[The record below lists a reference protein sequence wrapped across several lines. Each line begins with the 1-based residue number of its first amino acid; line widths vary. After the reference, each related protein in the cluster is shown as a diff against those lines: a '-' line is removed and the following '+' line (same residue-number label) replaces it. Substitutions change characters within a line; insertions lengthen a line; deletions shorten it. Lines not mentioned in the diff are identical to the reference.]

1 MAANNDGNATRHQQ
15 WYDPDM
21 EEVNPEIRDLLE
33 KYSNIPSTEVVKHVN
48 EIDIHDLRHSLISDR
63 FQRARDFAA
72 NPYPCI
78 GHYRFLNLTLLT
90 HPRYQIILA
99 KLKSN
104 TSAIYID
111 IGCRFGQDLRQLVHD
126 GIPSSQLIGLDIEQP
141 LMDLGYELFRD
152 RETLESKFF
161 WLPIY
166 LKASLMASREQGWLL
181 LWWT

>member
-15 WYDPDM
+15 WYDPDK
-21 EEVNPEIRDLLE
+21 EEVNPEISDLLE
-33 KYSNIPSTEVVKHVN
+33 KYSNIPSTKVVKHVD
-48 EIDIHDLRHSLISDR
+48 EIDIHDLRHNLISGR

-90 HPRYQIILA
+90 HLHYQIIFA

-111 IGCRFGQDLRQLVHD
+111 IGCCFGQDLRQLVHD
-126 GIPSSQLIGLDIEQP
+126 GIPSSQLIGLDIEGS
-141 LMDLGYELFRD
+141 LMDLGYELFCD
-152 RETLESKFF
+152 RETLESKFMVAE
-161 WLPIY
+161 IY
-166 LKASLMASREQGWLL
+166 LKASLRASRARGWLL
-181 LWWT
+181 LGWT